1 MAACLTEL
9 PTLSLGKCS
18 ATQCHIIQSKDHSYP
33 SSQDRALTQSAH
45 SLVKQQARRASLY
58 VRPCVLASGFHDEA
72 RQPAFIHFLGVWV
85 FQQTKRTFCLDSG
98 TLIPLIAPVSEGSQH
113 PRSIPQVLC
122 APARLHAMA
131 SCSMLIFLPSRETSH
146 NRGTQ
151 IVTQIIA
158 PALE

>member
-1 MAACLTEL
+1 MAARLTEP
-9 PTLSLGKCS
+9 PTPSLGKCKCS
-18 ATQCHIIQSKDHSYP
+18 ATQCQTIQSEDHSYP

-85 FQQTKRTFCLDSG
+85 FQQTKRTFCLDSR

-131 SCSMLIFLPSRETSH
+131 IMFNAHLPTIKG
-146 NRGTQ
+146 NLTQ
-151 IVTQIIA
+151 QRHSNCNSN
-158 PALE
+158 